1 MTSDTHG
8 HEAVSTWVD
17 AYERLWR
24 TPGTDALGEL
34 FTDDATYRT
43 SPWAEPVQGLPAL
56 AAFWEDGRDGPDE
69 DFTMRSSVVAVD
81 GATAVVR
88 VEVDYGSGDRGAT
101 CGSWSSRRTGAARR
115 SGSGRSRRTGT
126 DPRFPAGPSDI
137 R

>member
-1 MTSDTHG
+1 MTSDTPG

-88 VEVDYGSGDRGAT
+88 VEVDYGSGDRWRDLWLLELTQDGR
-101 CGSWSSRRTGAARR
+101 CAAFEEWPIAPDRH
-115 SGSGRSRRTGT
+115 
-126 DPRFPAGPSDI
+126 
-137 R
+137 

>member
-1 MTSDTHG
+1 MTSDTPG

-88 VEVDYGSGDRGAT
+88 VEVDYGSGDRWRDLWLLELT
-101 CGSWSSRRTGAARR
+101 QD
-115 SGSGRSRRTGT
+115 GRCTAFEEWPIAPDRH
-126 DPRFPAGPSDI
+126 
-137 R
+137 